1 MPVRILCYD
10 QEGCMGC
17 IEQEPI
23 NRQVEDELGV
33 TIEEKDA
40 LEHPD
45 DIAAYGL
52 KVTPTILVIVD
63 GAVRE
68 RFEGVMHRETLENA
82 IKKVSISGLRR
93 SA

>member
-33 TIEEKDA
+33 TIAELDA
-40 LEHPD
+40 PEHPD
-45 DIAAYGL
+45 HIPTYGL
-52 KVTPTILVIVD
+52 KVTPTILIIVD
-63 GAVRE
+63 GVVRE
-68 RFEGVMHRETLENA
+68 RFEGVMHRELLEEA
-82 IKKVSISGLRR
+82 IKKYL
-93 SA
+93 

>member
-33 TIEEKDA
+33 TIEELDA
-40 LEHPD
+40 LQHPD
-45 DIAAYGL
+45 DIATYGL
-52 KVTPTILVIVD
+52 KVTPTILIIVD
-63 GAVRE
+63 GVVRE
-68 RFEGVMHRETLENA
+68 RFEGVMHRELLEEA
-82 IKKVSISGLRR
+82 IKKYL
-93 SA
+93 

>member
-33 TIEEKDA
+33 TIEELDA

-45 DIAAYGL
+45 DIATYGL
-52 KVTPTILVIVD
+52 KVTPTILIIVD
-63 GAVRE
+63 GVVRE
-68 RFEGVMHRETLENA
+68 RFEGVMHRELLEEA
-82 IKKVSISGLRR
+82 IKKYL
-93 SA
+93 

>member
-1 MPVRILCYD
+1 MPVRILCYY

-17 IEQEPI
+17 MEQEPI
-23 NRQVEDELGV
+23 NRQVENELGV

-82 IKKVSISGLRR
+82 IKKYL
-93 SA
+93 

>member
-1 MPVRILCYD
+1 MPVRILCYN

-17 IEQEPI
+17 MEQEPI

-33 TIEEKDA
+33 VIEELDA

-45 DIAAYGL
+45 DIAAYDL

-63 GAVRE
+63 GGVRE
-68 RFEGVMHRETLENA
+68 RFEGVVHRETLAEA
-82 IKKVSISGLRR
+82 IKKNL
-93 SA
+93 